1 MKRAILSLLFLIL
14 FNTCFGQT
22 YSFDRLIK
30 SEVSTTSAKHK
41 ENTYL
46 FNSVDYSYS
55 LRLNEGK
62 DSTEAWIID
71 TKRRQVHYFNAE
83 RKDSLELKFVK
94 TNPYKLNLP
103 EYTYEFSYVKSKSRE
118 KEILLAIIDKEK
130 KEIASYRLKIEK
142 TDHNYFPIF
151 QATAA
156 VEPFNL
162 MNIKAP
168 FNFLVLKSNGKNSN
182 GKAVNYELSCTEGT
196 ELMVT
201 IPQKS

>member
-1 MKRAILSLLFLIL
+1 MKRAILGLLFICIC
-14 FNTCFGQT
+14 NTCFGQT

-30 SEVSTTSAKHK
+30 SEVSTTSSKYN

-46 FNSVDYSYS
+46 FNSEDYSYS

-71 TKRRQVHYFNAE
+71 TKRRQVHYFNIKS
-83 RKDSLELKFVK
+83 KDSLELEFVQ

-103 EYTYEFSYVKSKSRE
+103 KYTYEFSYVKSKSQE
-118 KEILLAIIDKEK
+118 KEILLAIINKK
-130 KEIASYRLKIEK
+130 KEEIAKYRLKIEK

-168 FNFLVLKSNGKNSN
+168 FNFLVLKSYGKNAG
-182 GKAVNYELSCTEGT
+182 GKALNYEMSCTEGT
-196 ELMVT
+196 NFTVT